1 MIVGPLFFLVGM
13 LIQRV
18 VIEPNRFAAEHN
30 QLLLTLGLALFLE
43 NLALVLWQGDFRTV
57 RPRYASASFVL
68 GEALVEVPRLV
79 ACGGAVVM
87 ALALFAFLRS
97 TDVGKAIRAL
107 AEEPEGALLMG
118 IDVRRIRAVAFGIG
132 SGCVAV
138 AGALVTPFF
147 YVAPDVGES
156 FNIMAFVVVVLGGMG
171 NFVGALLGGFIVGL
185 AESLGATLLP
195 GSLKQ
200 LVVFA
205 LFVLVLLFRPPDSS
219 GAGVVAEVLGAVAL
233 GAARGAAVPAAVL
246 PRDPDQRAAVRL
258 PGLGLEHP
266 RRLRRTVLL
275 RPRRLLRHRRLYL
288 DAALPPPGRLAVA
301 GHGGG
306 RRPGRG
312 LRLWRPAIC
321 RSATACAGRTSRW

>member
-1 MIVGPLFFLVGM
+1 MTADLLLQAVVSGLLLGGVYGLVASGLSLIFGVLRIINFAHGAVMMLAMYTTYWLFTGLGVDPYLSIVVTGPLFFLIGV
-13 LIQRV
+13 LVQRV

-30 QLLLTLGLALFLE
+30 QLLLTLGLALVFE

-57 RPRYASASFVL
+57 RPAYAGASFVL

-79 ACGGAVVM
+79 ACAGAVVM
-87 ALALFAFLRS
+87 ALALFAFLRV

-107 AEEPEGALLMG
+107 SEEPEGAMLMG
-118 IDVRRIRAVAFGIG
+118 IDVSRIRAVAFGIG

-138 AGALVTPFF
+138 AGALVAPFF

-195 GSLKQ
+195 GSLKL

-205 LFVLVLLFRPPDSS
+205 LFVLVLLFRP
-219 GAGVVAEVLGAVAL
+219 AGLF
-233 GAARGAAVPAAVL
+233 
-246 PRDPDQRAAVRL
+246 
-258 PGLGLEHP
+258 
-266 RRLRRTVLL
+266 
-275 RPRRLLRHRRLYL
+275 
-288 DAALPPPGRLAVA
+288 
-301 GHGGG
+301 GGG
-306 RRPGRG
+306 RER
-312 LRLWRPAIC
+312 
-321 RSATACAGRTSRW
+321 

>member
-1 MIVGPLFFLVGM
+1 VTGDLLLQAAVSGFLLGGVYGLVASGLSLIFGVLRIINFAHGAVMMLGMYAAYWLFTLLGVDPYLCVLITGPAFFALGM
-13 LIQRV
+13 VVQRV
-18 VIEPNRFAAEHN
+18 VIEPNRRAAEHN

-57 RPRYASASFVL
+57 RPAYAGASFVI
-68 GEALVEVPRLV
+68 GDALVEVPRLV
-79 ACGGAVVM
+79 ACAGAVVM
-87 ALALFAFLRS
+87 ALALFAFLRL

-107 AEEPEGALLMG
+107 SEEPEGAMLMG

-132 SGCVAV
+132 AGCVAV

-171 NFVGALLGGFIVGL
+171 NFVGALAGGFIVGL

-205 LFVLVLLFRPPDSS
+205 LFVLVLLFRP
-219 GAGVVAEVLGAVAL
+219 AGLFG
-233 GAARGAAVPAAVL
+233 G
-246 PRDPDQRAAVRL
+246 
-258 PGLGLEHP
+258 
-266 RRLRRTVLL
+266 
-275 RPRRLLRHRRLYL
+275 
-288 DAALPPPGRLAVA
+288 
-301 GHGGG
+301 GHG
-306 RRPGRG
+306 R
-312 LRLWRPAIC
+312 
-321 RSATACAGRTSRW
+321 

>member
-1 MIVGPLFFLVGM
+1 MTADLLLQAAISGLLLGGVYGLVASGLSLIFGVLRIINFAHGAVMMLAMYATYWLFTLARLDPYLSILLTGPMFFVLGIV
-13 LIQRV
+13 IERV

-43 NLALVLWQGDFRTV
+43 NSALVLWQGDFRTV
-57 RPRYASASFVL
+57 RPPYAGASFVI

-79 ACGGAVVM
+79 ACAGAVIM
-87 ALALFAFLRS
+87 ALALYVLLRS

-107 AEEPEGALLMG
+107 AEEPEGAMLMG
-118 IDVRRIRAVAFGIG
+118 IDVVRIRAVAFGV
-132 SGCVAV
+132 GCASVAI

-147 YVAPDVGES
+147 YVAPDVGEA

-205 LFVLVLLFRPPDSS
+205 IFVLVLLFRP
-219 GAGVVAEVLGAVAL
+219 AGLF
-233 GAARGAAVPAAVL
+233 
-246 PRDPDQRAAVRL
+246 
-258 PGLGLEHP
+258 
-266 RRLRRTVLL
+266 
-275 RPRRLLRHRRLYL
+275 
-288 DAALPPPGRLAVA
+288 
-301 GHGGG
+301 GGG
-306 RRPGRG
+306 RGR
-312 LRLWRPAIC
+312 
-321 RSATACAGRTSRW
+321 